1 MDASCQPD
9 NLGYV
14 TVPQL
19 AEVFHSVGLR
29 LSPVEIELLATG
41 TDLFVRCSVGGGAA

>member
-1 MDASCQPD
+1 MDAAAKPGS
-9 NLGYV
+9 LGFV

-19 AEVFHSVGLR
+19 AEVFDSVKLR

-41 TDLFVRCSVGGGAA
+41 KT

>member
-1 MDASCQPD
+1 MDASCKPD
-9 NLGYV
+9 SLGFV

-41 TDLFVRCSVGGGAA
+41 ERCNL